1 MNSKR
6 STHTPISGSS
16 NVVRI
21 EQLAEAAINQDALL
35 LRSLTQDL
43 LCERPRLKDFP
54 RPVAVDFK
62 RLAAAAAL
70 IELFADRL
78 HQEPP
83 AWTREIGTLAE
94 PIYLV
99 KAAATMK
106 NLRTLC
112 ELQAPEPLRK
122 RGFYAPPNFLESA

>member
-1 MNSKR
+1 M
-6 STHTPISGSS
+6 
-16 NVVRI
+16 VRI
-21 EQLAEAAINQDALL
+21 EQLAEAAINRDALL

-43 LCERPRLKDFP
+43 LRECPRLKDFP
-54 RPVAVDFK
+54 RPVRVDFTA
-62 RLAAAAAL
+62 LAASAAL
-70 IELFADRL
+70 IELFAERL

-83 AWTREIGTLAE
+83 AWTLEIGPLPE

-106 NLRTLC
+106 RLRELC
-112 ELQAPEPLRK
+112 ERQAPEPLRK

>member
-1 MNSKR
+1 V
-6 STHTPISGSS
+6 I
-16 NVVRI
+16 RI
-21 EQLAEAAINQDALL
+21 EQLAEAAINQDALS

-43 LCERPRLKDFP
+43 LREGPVLKDYP
-54 RPVAVDFK
+54 RPMASDFK
-62 RLAAAAAL
+62 TLAAAAAL
-70 IELFADRL
+70 IELFAERL

-83 AWTREIGTLAE
+83 AWTQEIGALPE

-106 NLRTLC
+106 HLRALC